1 MIGMVAAGLAGLML
15 LVPMAGM
22 GGMGGSTMLGA
33 ASQWES
39 EQKTAASSTPDCG
52 SGSGTVEASLTTG
65 STSLPGG
72 NVAAMVATEFAKAG
86 YSKAATAGVL
96 GNMQQES
103 SFQPAVVNSL
113 GYAGLVQTQ
122 ISRYEAW
129 FQANNM
135 AGADWRKPEHQVKYL
150 LGAVASKPDMWN
162 NVFLAQA
169 QAAGVPVQ
177 GSGMDALY
185 QAWLHADTPEHA
197 AAAWEWGYERAGDTS
212 GGNRARYARA
222 WYESDTLRDLPF
234 KTVSTP
240 TAGANTDMAA
250 ISDTACRTNG
260 GAGGNAE
267 YGSIGGAPVNMH
279 DYSWMCNTE
288 VHVCKAGDPGALG
301 YSPSLGYQC
310 WWYALNR
317 LWMIHRHDISNDD
330 FQQAAPNGYAGWISQ
345 GMAHM
350 AGWETSASPH
360 PGDGVSQLGGA
371 LGGSMSVGHIG
382 VVEEVKNEGGR
393 WRIRIS
399 EGNYGTDGSGPFTGY
414 NSRWLSQDQFAGA
427 GSVFFRKQS
436 WNH

>member
-1 MIGMVAAGLAGLML
+1 MR
-15 LVPMAGM
+15 P
-22 GGMGGSTMLGA
+22 
-33 ASQWES
+33 
-39 EQKTAASSTPDCG
+39 PH
-52 SGSGTVEASLTTG
+52 
-65 STSLPGG
+65 G
-72 NVAAMVATEFAKAG
+72 NG
-86 YSKAATAGVL
+86 
-96 GNMQQES
+96 
-103 SFQPAVVNSL
+103 
-113 GYAGLVQTQ
+113 
-122 ISRYEAW
+122 
-129 FQANNM
+129 
-135 AGADWRKPEHQVKYL
+135 
-150 LGAVASKPDMWN
+150 
-162 NVFLAQA
+162 
-169 QAAGVPVQ
+169 
-177 GSGMDALY
+177 
-185 QAWLHADTPEHA
+185 
-197 AAAWEWGYERAGDTS
+197 GYERAGDTS

-240 TAGANTDMAA
+240 TAGADTDMAA